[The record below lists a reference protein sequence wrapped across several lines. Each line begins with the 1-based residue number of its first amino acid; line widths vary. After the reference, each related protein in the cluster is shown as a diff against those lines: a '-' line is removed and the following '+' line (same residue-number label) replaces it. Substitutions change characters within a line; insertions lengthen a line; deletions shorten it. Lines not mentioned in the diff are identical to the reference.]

1 MKNILNLFNET
12 FSLEVEYNVVVL
24 LISNIKILLIIILFQ
39 QQFEQVI
46 KFN

>member
-1 MKNILNLFNET
+1 MKNILNLFNVT

>member
-1 MKNILNLFNET
+1 MKNILNLFNVT

-24 LISNIKILLIIILFQ
+24 LISNIKILLIIILFH

-46 KFN
+46 EV